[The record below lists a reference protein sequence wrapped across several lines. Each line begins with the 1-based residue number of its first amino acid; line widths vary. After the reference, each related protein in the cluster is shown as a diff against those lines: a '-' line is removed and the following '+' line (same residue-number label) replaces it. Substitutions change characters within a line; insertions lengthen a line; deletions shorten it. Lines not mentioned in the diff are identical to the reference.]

1 MQRKNKLYGGTLL
14 WPGENAESRVIVCA
28 PNRTTAAGLIGTSQ
42 YVFDNFFSETGNKV
56 EIEVAGGQKGVWV
69 APLALPMKAKDD
81 YKHVESR
88 QKETT
93 KKVTDKR
100 SIKKI
105 STKASKVSSMI
116 DVNVVAEDIIKLKF
130 KPKDTLQSCFDQ
142 FYAIMRKY
150 GIKKGV
156 PIRQGKKIIGT
167 QGDSFAWTM
176 CRNLFQDQVHS
187 WIEMELVFGLDIP
200 LPKDLEC

>member
-14 WPGENAESRVIVCA
+14 RPGENAESRVIVCA
-28 PNRTTAAGLIGTSQ
+28 PNRTIAAGLIGVSQ
-42 YVFDNFFSETGNKV
+42 YVFDNLFSETGNKA

-69 APLALPMKAKDD
+69 APLYLPMKTKDD
-81 YKHVESR
+81 YKHIESR
-88 QKETT
+88 QEEPT
-93 KKVTDKR
+93 KKVAGKR
-100 SIKKI
+100 SVRKI
-105 STKASKVSSMI
+105 SDSVSKESSII
-116 DVNVVAEDIIKLKF
+116 DVNAVAEDIIKLKF

-176 CRNLFQDQVHS
+176 CRNLFQEQVHS
-187 WIEMELVFGLDIP
+187 WVEMELAFGLDIP
-200 LPKDLEC
+200 LPKDLEY